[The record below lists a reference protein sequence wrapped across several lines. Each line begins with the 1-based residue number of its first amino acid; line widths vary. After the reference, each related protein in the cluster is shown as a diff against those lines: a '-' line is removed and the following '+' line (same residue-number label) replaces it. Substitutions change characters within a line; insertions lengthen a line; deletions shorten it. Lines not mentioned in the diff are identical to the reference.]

1 VIPVLSVAVAAT
13 FTVPETVAPEVGE
26 LMETVGG
33 VVLALLTV
41 SETVALLA
49 V

>member
-1 VIPVLSVAVAAT
+1 VLSEAVAET

-26 LMETVGG
+26 LMETAGG

-41 SETVALLA
+41 NETVALVA